1 MLNGIALSD
10 EGYFFKENIMDFDW
24 KSALS
29 KIAPTVATAIGG
41 PFGGMAASAALNLLG
56 IDAEKGKE
64 EMQLEQAIAAM
75 TPDQAI
81 QLKMAEKNWLTT
93 MRELDLKEEDL
104 HGKDRD
110 SARNMATNTS
120 IAPQITLSLLYTAGY
135 IAVLYMFLSGDVSIG
150 ASIKS
155 EFNMVLGVLTTCQ
168 VQIMNFWFGSSSG
181 SKEKTSKL
189 AKV

>member
-1 MLNGIALSD
+1 
-10 EGYFFKENIMDFDW
+10 MDFDW

-64 EMQLEQAIAAM
+64 ELQLEQAIASM
-75 TPDQAI
+75 TPELAFK
-81 QLKMAEKNWLTT
+81 LKMAEKNWLTT

-104 HGKDRD
+104 HGKDRN
-110 SARNMATNTS
+110 SARRMAAKTS
-120 IAPQITLSLLYTAGY
+120 IAPQITLSLLYTSGY
-135 IAVLYMFLSGDVSIG
+135 IAVLYMFLMGEVAIADSLK
-150 ASIKS
+150 A
-155 EFNMVLGVLTTCQ
+155 EFNLVLGVLTAGQ